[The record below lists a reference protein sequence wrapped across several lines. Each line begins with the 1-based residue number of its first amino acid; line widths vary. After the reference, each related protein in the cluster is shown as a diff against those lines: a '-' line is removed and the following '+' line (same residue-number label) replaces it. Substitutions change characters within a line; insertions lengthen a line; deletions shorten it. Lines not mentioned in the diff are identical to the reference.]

1 MTCEVLNK
9 MIWKFKTCPKKVFS
23 ALANG
28 VKMSGKP
35 HNINS
40 ERRKKNCFN
49 TTIEFGRIPDMRL
62 NKLHSILI
70 KLQN

>member
-9 MIWKFKTCPKKVFS
+9 MIWKFKTRPKKVFS

-35 HNINS
+35 HNLNS
-40 ERRKKNCFN
+40 ERRKK
-49 TTIEFGRIPDMRL
+49 TV
-62 NKLHSILI
+62 LI
-70 KLQN
+70 RQ

>member
-28 VKMSGKP
+28 MKMSGKH
-35 HNINS
+35 HNINMR
-40 ERRKKNCFN
+40 EEKNLF
-49 TTIEFGRIPDMRL
+49 
-62 NKLHSILI
+62 
-70 KLQN
+70 